1 MTALRSTFA
10 ARALLGAAL
19 AITPV
24 AASLA
29 AFKTIDWGQTYS
41 DYGHTGYNPRE
52 KTLSAANVSSLKLNW
67 ARSLPGD
74 VRAFVVN
81 DRSVVLRVPS
91 DDGQSLD
98 LWDLNYTTGETVW
111 KIATGP
117 DVAAA
122 NNTMATGSH
131 RIFTECGLVDDVGY
145 KYSGICGYRKTDGK
159 LVYQFSSP
167 CNCTPEAKVVTSV
180 VYAHGIIFFG
190 YFMGGV
196 GGQEYAIAADAV
208 TGEIYEAYS
217 TGGQNSLGSAPSV
230 QGGHQVYFDC
240 SNSVCALGHRNGNL
254 RWKSDVGAPIG
265 ALSADRSHRLYAN
278 LCNGT
283 AGLVALDQA
292 TGAPLW
298 SYGAGECNGTPAA
311 IAKDH
316 IYFTG
321 ADTKVHALDALS
333 GAELWA
339 TPAGAASSASVANGV
354 MYVGG
359 IDSAPATTAYDAQTG
374 ALLWNT
380 EPHASPYRLPPE
392 IIDGMVF
399 VANEQCGSLCAYG
412 LPSPK
417 GK

>member
-1 MTALRSTFA
+1 MTTLRSTFA
-10 ARALLGAAL
+10 TRALLGAVL
-19 AITPV
+19 ATTPI
-24 AASLA
+24 AALA
-29 AFKTIDWGQTYS
+29 AFKSIDWGQTYS
-41 DYGHTGYNPRE
+41 DYGHTGYNARE
-52 KTLSAANVSSLKLNW
+52 KTLSAANVASLKLNW
-67 ARSLPGD
+67 ARSFPGD
-74 VRAFVVN
+74 ARAFVVN
-81 DRSVVLRVPS
+81 DRRVIVRAPS

-98 LWDLNYTTGETVW
+98 LLNLNYTTGETVW
-111 KIATGP
+111 KVSTGP

-122 NNTMATGSH
+122 NNTLATGSH
-131 RIFTECGLVDDVGY
+131 RVFTECGLTDDVGY
-145 KYSGICGYRKTDGK
+145 KYSGICGYRKSDGK
-159 LVYQFSSP
+159 LAYQFSSP
-167 CNCTPEAKVVTSV
+167 CNCLPEAKVVTSV
-180 VYAHGIIFFG
+180 LYAHGIIFFG
-190 YFMGGV
+190 YFMGGQ
-196 GGQEYAIAADAV
+196 GGQEYAIAADAM
-208 TGEIYEAYS
+208 TGEIYEAYK
-217 TGGQNSLGSAPSV
+217 TGGQNSLGSAPAV

-240 SNSVCALGHRNGNL
+240 SNSVCALGHGNGNL
-254 RWKSDVGAPIG
+254 RWKSNLGASIG

-298 SYGAGECNGTPAA
+298 SYGAGECSRTPAA

-316 IYFTG
+316 VYFTG

-359 IDSAPATTAYDAQTG
+359 ISGAPATSVYDSQTG

-380 EPHASPYRLPPE
+380 APHASTYRLPPE
-392 IIDGMVF
+392 IIDGMMF

-412 LPSPK
+412 LSNPK
-417 GK
+417 GR